1 MTCFIFLVLFS
12 NHGLIEEDHPSEK
25 ILIVEEEINGV
36 STDDFGNIE
45 DLSRLKFIDE
55 QCGNLKV
62 INDDGELT
70 RNINQK
76 KKLEVFQ

>member
-1 MTCFIFLVLFS
+1 M
-12 NHGLIEEDHPSEK
+12 
-25 ILIVEEEINGV
+25 VEEEINGV